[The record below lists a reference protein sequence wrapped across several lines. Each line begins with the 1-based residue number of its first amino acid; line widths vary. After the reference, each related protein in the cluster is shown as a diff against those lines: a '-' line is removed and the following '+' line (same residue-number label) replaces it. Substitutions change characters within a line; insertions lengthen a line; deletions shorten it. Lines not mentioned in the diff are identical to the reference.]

1 MEASDPARSIAANLA
16 QVRETIAEFAVRT
29 GRDPADVRLIAVSKT
44 HPIAAL
50 AAAIAA
56 GQRVFGENTVQEG
69 LPKIGE
75 LQSRGLEW
83 HFIGHLQ
90 SNKAKY
96 IPGNFAW
103 LHSLANPKLANRLS
117 QAAQAH
123 RCQLQTLI
131 EVNITRDPKKHGVLP
146 DEVFTLVEQIA
157 KAELAGI
164 SVRGLMAMGPYPADE
179 VRSRAAFAAVRKLR
193 DACQSRFGLADFTE
207 LSMGMSS
214 DFVPAILEGATMIR
228 VGDAIFGDRVYS
240 TYKY

>member
-1 MEASDPARSIAANLA
+1 MEESDPARSIAANLA
-16 QVRETIAEFAVRT
+16 RVRETISESVIRA
-29 GRDPADVRLIAVSKT
+29 GRDPVDVKLIAVSKA
-44 HPIAAL
+44 HPASAL

-90 SNKAKY
+90 SNKAKF
-96 IPGNFAW
+96 IPGNFSW
-103 LHSLANPKLANRLS
+103 LHSLVNLKLANRLS
-117 QAAQAH
+117 QAAHTH
-123 RCQLQTLI
+123 RCQLQALI

-157 KAELAGI
+157 KAELTGI

-179 VRSRAAFAAVRKLR
+179 VRSRAAFAAVRELR
-193 DACQSRFGLADFTE
+193 DTCQSRFGLADFTQ

-214 DFVPAILEGATMIR
+214 DYVPAILEGATMIR
-228 VGDAIFGDRVYS
+228 VGDAIFGDRIYS
-240 TYKY
+240 TYK